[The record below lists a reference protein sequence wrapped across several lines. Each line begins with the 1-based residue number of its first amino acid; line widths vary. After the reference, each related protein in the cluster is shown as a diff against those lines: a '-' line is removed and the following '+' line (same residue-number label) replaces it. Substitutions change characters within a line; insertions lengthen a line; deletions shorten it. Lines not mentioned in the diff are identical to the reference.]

1 MDPQQLRQRPGIRV
15 RLPGRTTAREYDTTV
30 PGSEFTDRFRATLEL
45 YEVGENMLRQRLR
58 RERPAASAQDID
70 DEIAA
75 WLRRRPGAEHGDHP
89 GPPSSRRL

>member
-1 MDPQQLRQRPGIRV
+1 M
-15 RLPGRTTAREYDTTV
+15 
-30 PGSEFTDRFRATLEL
+30 PGSEFTDRFRTTLEL
-45 YEVGENMLRQRLR
+45 YEVGETMLRQRLC

-70 DEIAA
+70 GEIAA